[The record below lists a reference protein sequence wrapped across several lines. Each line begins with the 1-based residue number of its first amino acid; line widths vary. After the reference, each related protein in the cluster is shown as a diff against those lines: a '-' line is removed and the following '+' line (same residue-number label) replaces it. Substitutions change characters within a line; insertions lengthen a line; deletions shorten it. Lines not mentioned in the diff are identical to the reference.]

1 MAQQRLF
8 PFRRVAVDNMI
19 RGVTRVWW
27 QLEPGFNDPGPYVF
41 QLQFGNTGLRDSP
54 DWHNVG
60 SPVLD
65 GYVAYDDAWR
75 NSASDLLTHYRV
87 TLTTDKDIYVSQ
99 AVSCFG
105 ELAERDWVLAR
116 EVLRKEQLRHKYVSV
131 SGFLLKPYR
140 FGRPCRRC
148 RDELT
153 GEVIDSNCPICNG
166 TSFEVGYH
174 PPLAMQCW
182 DLSNQTISEHQDD
195 QLKGTTRENAEV
207 TARVIGFPT
216 INRNDIWVNGDSD
229 ERWLVHEIEI
239 AAAMRGVPLI
249 YNIKM
254 GLIPFSS
261 PIYAI
266 EVGGG
271 GEPPERPGPTPPQIG
286 CGLIP
291 VDHNFNAPDYLA
303 YADATGY
310 TVEGADVYVFPKDI
324 FDAAYPDHPDRADAV
339 ASTTTRANGRWTDT
353 LMLDPGNYAVLFE
366 KPGEYGPNAQYIT
379 VVGTGQAPV
388 FWETEILGDS
398 SEAVLTERSEG
409 IETQQPL
416 PGTTQTPEDDFW
428 NF

>member
-1 MAQQRLF
+1 MSQQRLF
-8 PFRRVAVDNMI
+8 PFRQVAVDHMV

-27 QLEPGFNDPGPYVF
+27 QLEPAFNDPGPRVF

-60 SPVLD
+60 SPVVD

-75 NSASDLLTHYRV
+75 NFSGDLLTHYRV

-140 FGRPCRRC
+140 FGRPCKRC

-153 GEVIDSNCPICNG
+153 GEVLDSNCPICNG

-174 PPLAMQCW
+174 PPLEMQCW
-182 DLSNQTISEHQDD
+182 DLSLQTITEQQDS
-195 QLKGTTRENAEV
+195 QLKGTTREPTPV

-216 INRNDIWVNGDSD
+216 INRYDIWVNGSSD
-229 ERWLVHEIEI
+229 ERWLVQRIQV
-239 AAAMRGVPLI
+239 AAAMRGVPLV
-249 YNIKM
+249 YNIEM
-254 GLIPFSS
+254 GLLPFSN
-261 PIYAI
+261 PAYAI

-271 GEPPERPGPTPPQIG
+271 GEPPERPGPVPPQIG
-286 CGLIP
+286 CGIIP

-303 YADATGY
+303 YVDATGY
-310 TVEGADVYVFPKDI
+310 AVEGANVYVFSKDI
-324 FDAAYPDHPDRADAV
+324 FDAAHPDYPARDDA
-339 ASTTTRANGRWTDT
+339 AANTTTRANGRWTDT
-353 LMLDPGNYAVLFE
+353 LLLNPGNYVVLFE
-366 KPGEYGPNAQYIT
+366 KPGEYGPNTRPIT
-379 VVGTGQAPV
+379 VVGAGQPAV
-388 FWETEILGDS
+388 FWETELLGDS

-409 IETQQPL
+409 VETEQPL
-416 PGTTQTPEDDFW
+416 PGPQPPTDDFW

>member
-27 QLEPGFNDPGPYVF
+27 QLEPGFNDPGPRVF

-60 SPVLD
+60 SPVVD
-65 GYVAYDDAWR
+65 GYVAFDDAWR
-75 NSASDLLTHYRV
+75 NFAGDLLTHYRV

-116 EVLRKEQLRHKYVSV
+116 EVMRKEQLRHKYVSV
-131 SGFLLKPYR
+131 SGYLLKPYR
-140 FGRPCRRC
+140 FGRPCKRC

-153 GEVIDSNCPICNG
+153 GEVTDSNCPLCNG

-182 DLSNQTISEHQDD
+182 DLSNQTISEHQDTN
-195 QLKGTTRENAEV
+195 LKGTTRENAEV

-216 INRNDIWVNGDSD
+216 INRNDIWVNGSSD

-249 YNIKM
+249 YNIRM
-254 GLIPFSS
+254 GLMPFSH
-261 PIYAI
+261 PVYALEI
-266 EVGGG
+266 G
-271 GEPPERPGPTPPQIG
+271 GEPAERPGPVPPQVG
-286 CGLIP
+286 CGAIP

-310 TVEGADVYVFPKDI
+310 AIVGANVYVFNKDI
-324 FDAAYPDHPDRADAV
+324 FDAAYPDLPDRADAV
-339 ASTTTRANGRWTDT
+339 ANTTTRANGRWTDT
-353 LMLDPGNYAVLFE
+353 LMLDPGNYAILFE
-366 KPGEYGPNAQYIT
+366 KPGEYGPDSQFIT
-379 VVGTGQAPV
+379 VVGDGLAPV
-388 FWETEILGDS
+388 FWQTEVLGDS
-398 SEAVLTERSEG
+398 SEAMLTERSEG
-409 IETQQPL
+409 IVTEQQL
-416 PGTTQTPEDDFW
+416 PGAGPTPEDDFW

>member
-1 MAQQRLF
+1 MSQQRLF
-8 PFRRVAVDNMI
+8 PFRQVAVDNMI

-27 QLEPGFNDPGPYVF
+27 QLESAFNDPGPRVF

-60 SPVLD
+60 SPVTD

-87 TLTTDKDIYVSQ
+87 TLTTAENIYVSQ
-99 AVSCFG
+99 AVNCFG

-116 EVLRKEQLRHKYVSV
+116 EVVRKEQLRHKYVSA

-140 FGRPCRRC
+140 FGRPCKRC

-153 GEVIDSNCPICNG
+153 GEVLDSNCPICNG

-174 PPLAMQCW
+174 PPLALQCW
-182 DLSNQTISEHQDD
+182 DLSPQTINEQQDNEV
-195 QLKGTTRENAEV
+195 KGTTREPTPV

-216 INRNDIWVNGDSD
+216 INRNDIWINGASD
-229 ERWLVHEIEI
+229 ERWLVQKIQV
-239 AAAMRGVPLI
+239 AAAMRGVPLV
-249 YNIKM
+249 YNIQM
-254 GLIPFSS
+254 ALIPFSS
-261 PIYAI
+261 PIYEI
-266 EVGGG
+266 EVG

-286 CGLIP
+286 CGIVP

-303 YADATGY
+303 YVDATGY
-310 TVEGADVYVFPKDI
+310 TVSGAKVYVFPKDI
-324 FDAAYPDHPDRADAV
+324 YDAAQPDYPARTAAIAH
-339 ASTTTRANGRWTDT
+339 TTTGANGRWADA
-353 LMLDPGNYAVLFE
+353 LLLNPGNYAVLFE
-366 KPGEYGPNAQYIT
+366 KPGEYGPNAQLIT
-379 VVGTGQAPV
+379 VVGAGQPTV

-409 IETQQPL
+409 VETEQQL
-416 PGTTQTPEDDFW
+416 PGPFPPPDDFW